1 MAGFA
6 LNLAQV
12 MKSDVQ
18 FGVNVNGKDSASGQ
32 LETDFLEH
40 FTTKDTVECRGS
52 NEEVR
57 VLLLILIVWGGYNEL
72 IIIKRKL
79 EERINLT

>member
-18 FGVNVNGKDSASGQ
+18 FGREVTGKDSANGH

-40 FTTKDTVECRGS
+40 FTTKDTAECRGS

-57 VLLLILIVWGGYNEL
+57 VLAIVENKGSL
-72 IIIKRKL
+72 QATFKC
-79 EERINLT
+79 